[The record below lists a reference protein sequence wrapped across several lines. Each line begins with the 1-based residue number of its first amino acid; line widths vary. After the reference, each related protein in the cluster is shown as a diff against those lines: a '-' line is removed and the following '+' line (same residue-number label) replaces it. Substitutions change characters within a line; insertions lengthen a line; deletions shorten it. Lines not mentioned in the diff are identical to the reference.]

1 MIKYRDEL
9 RSLLKKIYKPDQKW
23 GDLQTQSYDILKQ
36 LVKVHQI
43 DYLNSNAESDKY
55 QILTNLKGQL
65 WYQQNYKQINVILSD
80 LMARMKIKKAEHL
93 IQPET
98 KLLILEIDFGN
109 FELNVNYFQ
118 QINQILSLLI
128 YLTKKPDDG
137 IQREQFVVNGVT
149 INPSKL
155 NLQSKDERNKKRL
168 GAHLTKKN
176 YLAYNVTSSLAKIPK
191 EILEKMNIPE
201 LDDLNEVLDVNPEI
215 ISPDLL
221 MKFFLEIILYYDST
235 ETIGNLKL
243 SPHSQLTILQFLG
256 GERPL
261 PPYPPSH

>member
-36 LVKVHQI
+36 VVKTHQI
-43 DYLNSNAESDKY
+43 DYLNSNSETDKY
-55 QILTNLKGQL
+55 QVFTNLKGQL
-65 WYQQNYKQINVILSD
+65 WYKKNYQINVVLSG
-80 LMARMKIKKAEHL
+80 LMARMKIKRSEHL

-109 FELNVNYFQ
+109 FDLNVNYFQ
-118 QINQILSLLI
+118 QTNQILSLLI

-137 IQREQFVVNGVT
+137 VQREQFMVNGVL

-155 NLQSKDERNKKRL
+155 QTRGGQNKP
-168 GAHLTKKN
+168 KKN
-176 YLAYNVTSSLAKIPK
+176 YLAYNITSSLARIPK
-191 EILEKMNIPE
+191 ETLEKMKIPE
-201 LDDLNEVLDVNPEI
+201 LDDLNELVDINPEI
-215 ISPDLL
+215 IPPTLL

-235 ETIGNLKL
+235 ETIGDLKL
-243 SPHSQLTILQFLG
+243 LPQAELTISQLMEDT
-256 GERPL
+256 
-261 PPYPPSH
+261 